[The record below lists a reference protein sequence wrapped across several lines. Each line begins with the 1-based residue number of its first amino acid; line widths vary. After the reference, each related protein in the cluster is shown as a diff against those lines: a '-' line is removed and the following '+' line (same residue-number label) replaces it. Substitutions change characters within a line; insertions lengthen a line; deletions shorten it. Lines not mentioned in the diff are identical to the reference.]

1 MALFTSRRRILAEK
15 RSVGGKDG
23 VNLKKTRE
31 EFGEKKR
38 CVYIKQDEIREIR
51 DVFEL
56 NKRCVWRK

>member
-1 MALFTSRRRILAEK
+1 MWLFL
-15 RSVGGKDG
+15 SVNEGFSLRNE
-23 VNLKKTRE
+23 VFE
-31 EFGEKKR
+31 EKKR